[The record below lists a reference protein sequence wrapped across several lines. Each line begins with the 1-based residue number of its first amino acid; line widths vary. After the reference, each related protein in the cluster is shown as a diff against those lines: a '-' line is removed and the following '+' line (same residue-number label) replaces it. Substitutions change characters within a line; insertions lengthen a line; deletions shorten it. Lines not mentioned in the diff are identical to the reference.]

1 MTITN
6 DRDHHRRIGSLI
18 AGFNSLNRVN
28 IKRAGDGSN
37 TTLQSDNGRVSPWL
51 SVIIPTESVIG
62 DSPLQGHRRIL
73 FVATRI

>member
-1 MTITN
+1 MMTITN

-37 TTLQSDNGRVSPWL
+37 TTLQSDNGRVSP
-51 SVIIPTESVIG
+51 
-62 DSPLQGHRRIL
+62 
-73 FVATRI
+73 